1 MKRFLIILAFFFFSC
16 SNEVPN
22 PASEDIFDNPLDEE
36 EVGYDLPALTFFP
49 VEVNASA
56 GGIFTVDIFA
66 MGFDN
71 LAGANIRVSFDENR
85 VESSSVIPGTIFQ
98 DMDQD
103 PIFFSE
109 LNAGDGWINITTSFL
124 GSDSSFV
131 NTSAASIAQLTFTAT
146 TTGESQVLFGGAE
159 CEMVDPNDEA
169 IEVKGYGE
177 ANIIVD

>member
-22 PASEDIFDNPLDEE
+22 PASEDIFNNPLDEE

>member
-1 MKRFLIILAFFFFSC
+1 MKTFLIIFAFFFFSC
-16 SNEVPN
+16 SNDVPN

-36 EVGYDLPALTFFP
+36 EVEYYLPALTFYP

-56 GGIFTVDIFA
+56 GGIFTVDVFA

-85 VESSSVIPGTIFQ
+85 VESSSGIPGTVFQ
-98 DMDQD
+98 DTGQD

-109 LNAGDGWINITTSFL
+109 LNAGNGWINITTSFL
-124 GSDSSFV
+124 GNGSSSV

-146 TTGESQVLFGGAE
+146 TTGESQVLFGAE

-177 ANIIVD
+177 ATIIVN